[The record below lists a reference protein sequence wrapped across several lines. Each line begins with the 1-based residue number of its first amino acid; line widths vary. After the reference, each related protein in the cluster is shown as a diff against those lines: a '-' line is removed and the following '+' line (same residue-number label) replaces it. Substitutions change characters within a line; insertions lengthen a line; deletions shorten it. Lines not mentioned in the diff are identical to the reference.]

1 MLRLALGT
9 IAVSRTLWLDAG
21 MGNSLSSDPD
31 PVTPAGARQVTAV
44 IRRPRSRPSTMISNG
59 FTDNNIQT
67 LPASARKDMLSG
79 LSDRSFDPPSVL

>member
-21 MGNSLSSDPD
+21 MGNSSSSDPRH
-31 PVTPAGARQVTAV
+31 PGGARQVTAV

-79 LSDRSFDPPSVL
+79 LSDRSFDPPSVR